1 MPERPVSESGPHIRH
16 ECHAR
21 RPLTVLHDKRED
33 SQADPRLPDMRVIDE
48 TPNLIRLTRR
58 GMFNS
63 FMVRDR
69 DGFTLIDL
77 NLRGSAEAILQV
89 AKARSLPLRRVAV
102 THTHFDHVGSLDA
115 LCDQL
120 PSVEFC
126 ISARESS
133 FLAGD
138 FSLQEGEKGRKLL
151 GFRTA
156 RRRPDRLLAD
166 GDRVGSLLAI
176 ASPGHSPGHFSFFD
190 TRDQTLIAGDA
201 FITQW
206 GVTAAGAFK
215 WYFPQPYLFSWNRE
229 LAAKSARRLLNL
241 APSRLAV
248 GHGLTLPSPVREMK
262 RAVELALRQCGLML
276 D

>member
-1 MPERPVSESGPHIRH
+1 
-16 ECHAR
+16 
-21 RPLTVLHDKRED
+21 
-33 SQADPRLPDMRVIDE
+33 MRVIDE
-48 TPNLIRLTRR
+48 TPNLIRLTRL
-58 GMFNS
+58 GMFNC
-63 FMVRDR
+63 FLVREE

-77 NLRGSAEAILQV
+77 NVPGSAEAILRV
-89 AKARSLPLRRVAV
+89 AAARGMSIRRVAL

-120 PSVEFC
+120 PDVELC

-138 FSLQEGEKGRKLL
+138 LSLREGEKGRTLL

-156 RRRPDRLLAD
+156 RRRPNRLLAD

-190 TRDQTLIAGDA
+190 ARDQTLIAGDA

-206 GVTAAGAFK
+206 GVTAAGVFK

-229 LAAKSARRLLNL
+229 LAAKSAKRLLDL
-241 APSRLAV
+241 GPARLAV
-248 GHGLTLPSPVREMK
+248 GHGLTLPSPVSEMK
-262 RAVELALRQCGLML
+262 RAVDLALRQCGLML